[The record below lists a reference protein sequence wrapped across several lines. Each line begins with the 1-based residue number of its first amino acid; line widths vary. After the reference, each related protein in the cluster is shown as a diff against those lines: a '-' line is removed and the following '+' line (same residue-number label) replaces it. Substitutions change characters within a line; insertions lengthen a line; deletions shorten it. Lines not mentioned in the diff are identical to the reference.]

1 MIRRPPRSTRTDTLF
16 PYTTLFRSRGIPG
29 KLRLAVEFAIAA
41 LAAVWIVRLT
51 DGAIDSG
58 LALPFVTGFLID
70 LGCFFVPFA
79 ALVVVGASNSVNL
92 TDGLDGLAIVPVVTA
107 AACFVLIAYFT
118 GHLVFANSLLI
129 FPVPGAD

>member
-58 LALPFVTGFLID
+58 LALPFVKGFLID
-70 LGCFFVPFA
+70 LGWFFVPYA
-79 ALVVVGASNSVNL
+79 AFVVVGASNSVNL
-92 TDGLDGLAIVPVVTA
+92 PDGLDGLALVPVMIA
-107 AACFVLIAYFT
+107 EACFGLIASLA
-118 GHLVFANSLLI
+118 GNLASANYLLI
-129 FPVPGAD
+129 FTLPGAK